1 MKRYHEAFEWVID
14 QGCDASLLL
23 NTGSGNEERDS
34 VPNQTIHGI
43 DVIDA
48 AKLEVEKVCKG
59 VVSCADI
66 IALATRDA
74 VVLVPTLAQIAWCI
88 DFY

>member
-1 MKRYHEAFEWVID
+1 M
-14 QGCDASLLL
+14 LL

-74 VVLVPTLAQIAWCI
+74 VELVCIQIKTSLLQLMLNI
-88 DFY
+88 FSF

>member
-1 MKRYHEAFEWVID
+1 MTGYVF

-23 NTGSGNEERDS
+23 NSSSSTDQEKDS
-34 VPNQTIHGI
+34 FPNQTIHGV
-43 DVIDA
+43 DVIDL
-48 AKLEVEKVCKG
+48 AKLRLESACPG

-74 VVLVPTLAQIAWCI
+74 VALVCI
-88 DFY
+88 CYTHSA